1 MLTHAHGYRT
11 DEADPAQG
19 PADELRFDRG
29 DLLRAQRRDDG
40 TLLVEGYAA
49 RPGVYIYRNAD
60 GSERRELVPRSTL
73 EAFARTLARS
83 PVTLRHP
90 GREDGGRVTPDNY
103 QRLSV
108 GDVDGE
114 VLIEDDGFVRV
125 KVAIRRRDAIDA
137 VESKEIREL
146 SPGYGVRLDTTP
158 GTDPEFGAYDAIQV
172 ERFGNH
178 LALVENARGGS
189 GCHIRVDGAPPR
201 PRESAATRN
210 DGVAMHTILAVLARH
225 GLVVRTDSEGA
236 IDPTDLDSVLVA
248 RKQDHDSQLKQVNDR
263 ADEKAATLE
272 AERDAEKARADKAEQ
287 RVTEL
292 EQAAQ
297 ERADADALAGLVEVA
312 KGLKLDTKGKDLKA
326 LRLAIAGTQ
335 IDRADGLEDKPDAYL
350 DALIDRA
357 KAQPAARFEGEPKP
371 KDKRA
376 DGDEPF
382 FKDLGSTYTNRGDA

>member
-19 PADELRFDRG
+19 DADTLRFDRG

-83 PVTLRHP
+83 PVTLHHP

-103 QRLSV
+103 QRLAV

-137 VESKEIREL
+137 VQSKQIREL
-146 SPGYGVRLDTTP
+146 SPGYGVRLDSTP

-189 GCHIRVDGAPPR
+189 GCHIRVDGAPKR
-201 PRESAATRN
+201 PPESATTP
-210 DGVAMHTILAVLARH
+210 GVPMLIKLAALLAAH
-225 GLVVRTDSEGA
+225 GMSVRTDSEEA
-236 IDPTDLDSVLVA
+236 ALADLEAGLKATKQAHDTA
-248 RKQDHDSQLKQVNDR
+248 RSDA
-263 ADEKAATLE
+263 ADAATALE
-272 AERDAEKARADKAEQ
+272 ADRDAEKARADKAEQ

-292 EQAAQ
+292 ETAAK

-312 KGLKLDTKGKDLKA
+312 KGLKLDTDGKDLKA

-335 IDRADGLEDKPDAYL
+335 LDRADGLEDKPDAYL

-357 KAQPAARFEGEPKP
+357 KAQPAGRLEGEPKP
-371 KDKRA
+371 KDAKRA
-376 DGDEPF
+376 DSDDKPIYRP
-382 FKDLGSTYTNRGDA
+382 LGAASIQSYGSDA